1 MSVDENCV
9 HCGRSDISKSKY
21 VLMGIVAG
29 LFFGITIFTLGY
41 YFKVSQI

>member
-1 MSVDENCV
+1 
-9 HCGRSDISKSKY
+9 
-21 VLMGIVAG
+21 MGIVAG